1 MSRRASFAIAVT
13 LASITLM
20 LVMQA
25 SPPSAETIEPPVTPV
40 VTADIEAGNENLRI
54 SQLPTYSMGNP
65 GPLPASLAGVS
76 HGIVLA
82 TDSSG
87 RLILDEALIHLFDF
101 YLSAMGEEDIRQVLV
116 RIHRELS
123 AQLREPALAQARD
136 ILRRYVDYK
145 LALAGVDA
153 QPVTR
158 DDTTYVQALA
168 DRLGKVRQLRTSYFS
183 QPEVAAFFGLDDAE
197 DDYMAQK
204 LAIAHDERSGPQG
217 KQQQLEALENRLPED
232 LRAMRKRVTRDSD
245 VYSEVQKMRT
255 EAASTEAIH
264 QYRARELGEDA
275 AHALA
280 RLDVQQPQWQQR
292 LQAFSVQRQQLLASG
307 MPPPGPAAT
316 PAGIS
321 GKELLCTGTETRDC
335 TARRAVTFIRTA
347 SLGIS
352 SCKDQAATA
361 S

>member
-1 MSRRASFAIAVT
+1 MSRRASLAIAVT

-25 SPPSAETIEPPVTPV
+25 STPSAETIEPPVTPF

-54 SQLPTYSMGNP
+54 SQLPTDSLGNP

-87 RLILDEALIHLFDF
+87 HLILDEALIHLFDF
-101 YLSAMGEEDIRQVLV
+101 YLSALGEEDIRQVLV
-116 RIHRELS
+116 RIHRDLA
-123 AQLREPALAQARD
+123 AQLQEPALAQARD

-145 LALAGVDA
+145 LALAEVDA

-168 DRLGKVRQLRTSYFS
+168 DRLGKVRQLRMSYFS
-183 QPEVAAFFGLDDAE
+183 QPEMAAFFGLDDAE

-204 LAIAHDERSGPQG
+204 LAITHDERAGPQE
-217 KQQQLEALENRLPED
+217 KQHQLDALEMSLPDD
-232 LRAMRKRVTRDSD
+232 LRALRKRVTRDSD
-245 VYSEVQKMRT
+245 VYAEARKMRSDG
-255 EAASTEAIH
+255 ASAEAIH

-275 AHALA
+275 ARALA
-280 RLDVQQPQWQQR
+280 RLDVQQTQWQQR

-307 MPPPGPAAT
+307 MSPQ
-316 PAGIS
+316 
-321 GKELLCTGTETRDC
+321 
-335 TARRAVTFIRTA
+335 
-347 SLGIS
+347 
-352 SCKDQAATA
+352 DQQRHLQEYLDKNFDALEQKRVIALQGA
-361 S
+361 L